1 MSMPVSTWAIRNP
14 IPPIVLFLA
23 LTIAGLAAFSK
34 IPISNMPNIV
44 VPAVSVTISQPG
56 AAPSEMETQVTRRV
70 EGALAGLRGV
80 KHITS
85 TISEGVSATTV
96 EFHLGTDFDRAAND
110 ARDAVAGIRD
120 QLPRTIQEPQVQR
133 EEGEGGALLAY
144 IVDAPE
150 MRPEDLA
157 WFIDDTVNRRLL
169 AVQGVAKVTRHGGV
183 THEITVT
190 LDPAQL
196 AAFGVTAADI
206 SRQLAQTSADFPG
219 GRLVQ
224 AGTEYSLRTLGGA
237 PSVAALRDTWIGLG
251 SGRGVRLGDIA
262 EITDGGAEARSI
274 TKIDGKPAV
283 TFSVQRAKGAS
294 EISTGAAVKAAIAEL
309 DAAHPAVVFTEVFS
323 LVDFTQTSY
332 DSTMSTFVEGAA
344 LTILVVF
351 LFLRDGRATVLAALT
366 IPLSII
372 PTFLVIHLLG
382 YSLNFVSL
390 MAISLVTGVLV
401 DDAIVEIENI
411 HRHMAK
417 AKSPYD
423 AAMIAADEIGLAVVA
438 TTAVICAVFLPVS
451 FMGGTSG
458 QFFVEFGVTVAVAAA
473 FSLLVARL
481 LTPLIAAYVLKAPAH
496 RPEAVGGWAARY
508 RRLVEWTL
516 DNRGKTLG
524 IAALSLALS
533 FGMVPF
539 LSTGYLPY
547 EDYSQSSLTIELPR
561 GSTLA
566 QTDAV
571 AQRVAVALKKHPEVL
586 YVLTNAG
593 TESGVNLATVDIKL
607 VPPKAR
613 DISQRDFESLVLPD
627 LAAEPDA
634 RVKFA
639 NSMGA
644 KDISI
649 ALTSEDATALEAAA
663 IAIEREMRSIA
674 GINSVGSTMPAAQ
687 PEILILPDLAKAA
700 QLGVTVQALSD
711 AVAIATI
718 GDTDSNLA
726 KLNRDGRRL
735 SIRARLA
742 VGPATSLDTI
752 RELRIPTVSGGS
764 VALAAVADIRF
775 GSGPSSIERYDRRR
789 KIAVEANLDGLS
801 LGDAMAQINA
811 LPAMQG
817 LPKEIEVLDTG
828 DVEEMTD
835 LFSRFLTAIGL
846 GLMMVYAI
854 QVLLYKDW
862 IQPITRMAALPLSIG
877 GAFLALLLT
886 GTELNLPAAIGILML
901 MGIADK
907 NSILLVDYMV
917 ERIRAGTS
925 RREAIV
931 EACTVRGRP
940 IIMTSLA
947 MLAGMVPIAVGL
959 GLDTAFR
966 APMAIAVIGGLIS
979 STALSLVF
987 VPVLFDYVRDFEDW
1001 LVPRLRRLL

>member
-56 AAPSEMETQVTRRV
+56 AAPSEMETQITRRV

-262 EITDGGAEARSI
+262 AITDGGAEARSI

-309 DAAHPAVVFTEVFS
+309 DAANPAVVFTEVFS

-458 QFFVEFGVTVAVAAA
+458 QFFVEFGVTVAVAAV

-496 RPEAVGGWAARY
+496 RPEATGGWTARY

-649 ALTSEDATALEAAA
+649 ALTSENATALEAAA

-687 PEILILPDLAKAA
+687 PEIMILPDLAKAA

-917 ERIRAGTS
+917 ERIRAGTP

>member
-1 MSMPVSTWAIRNP
+1 MSMPISTWAIRNP

-23 LTIAGLAAFSK
+23 LTIAGLVAFSK
-34 IPISNMPNIV
+34 LPINNMPNIV
-44 VPAVSVTISQPG
+44 VPAVSVTITQPG
-56 AAPSEMETQVTRRV
+56 AAPSEMETQITRSV

-85 TISEGVSATTV
+85 IISEGVSTTSV
-96 EFHLGTDFDRAAND
+96 EFHLGTDFDRATND
-110 ARDAVAGIRD
+110 ARDAIAGIRD
-120 QLPRTIQEPQVQR
+120 QLPRTILEPQVRR
-133 EEGEGGALLAY
+133 EEGDGGALLAY
-144 IVDAPE
+144 SVAAPD

-169 AVQGVAKVTRHGGV
+169 AVPGVAKVTRHGGV

-190 LDPAQL
+190 LDPARL
-196 AAFGVTAADI
+196 SAFAVTAADI
-206 SRQLAQTSADFPG
+206 SRQLAQTSADFAG

-224 AGTEYSLRTLGGA
+224 AGTEYAVRTLGGA
-237 PSVAALRDTWIGLG
+237 PSVAALRDTWIALG
-251 SGRGVRLGDIA
+251 GGRAVRLGDIA
-262 EITDGGAEARSI
+262 QVTDGGAEARSI
-274 TKIDGKPAV
+274 TTIDGTPAV

-294 EISTGAAVKAAIAEL
+294 EIATGAAIKAAVAEMH
-309 DAAHPAVVFTEVFS
+309 AANPAIRFTEIFS

-332 DSTMSTFVEGAA
+332 DSTLSAFVEGAA

-411 HRHMAK
+411 HRYMASVK
-417 AKSPYD
+417 KPYE

-458 QFFVEFGVTVAVAAA
+458 QFFMEFGVTVAVAAF
-473 FSLLVARL
+473 FSLVVARL
-481 LTPLIAAYVLKAPAH
+481 LTPLIAAYCLKAPAH
-496 RPEAVGGWAARY
+496 HTDAAGLWTLRY

-516 DNRGKTLG
+516 DNRAKTLG
-524 IAALSLALS
+524 IAALSLVLS
-533 FGMVPF
+533 FGMMPF

-547 EDYSQSSLTIELPR
+547 EDYAQSSLTIELPR
-561 GSTLA
+561 GATLA

-571 AQRVAVALKKHPEVL
+571 AQRVAGLLKQHPEVQ
-586 YVLTNAG
+586 YVLTRSG
-593 TESGVNLATVDIKL
+593 GDLGVNIATLDIKL
-607 VPPKAR
+607 VPPNAR
-613 DISQRDFESLVLPD
+613 DLSQRDFESRVLPE
-627 LAAEPDA
+627 LASVPDA

-639 NSMGA
+639 NSMGM

-649 ALTSEDATALEAAA
+649 ALTSENVTALEEAA
-663 IAIEREMRSIA
+663 IAIERDMRHITGLNA
-674 GINSVGSTMPAAQ
+674 VGSTMPAAQ
-687 PEILILPDLAKAA
+687 PEILIIPDFAKAA
-700 QLGVTVQALSD
+700 QLGVTAQALSD
-711 AVAIATI
+711 AVTIATI

-726 KLNRDGRRL
+726 KLTRDGRRL

-742 VGPATSLDTI
+742 AGPATSLDTI
-752 RELRIPTVSGGS
+752 RELRLPTISGGS
-764 VALAAVADIRF
+764 VTLGTVADIRF

-789 KIAVEANLDGLS
+789 KIAVEANLDGLP
-801 LGDAMAQINA
+801 LGDAMAAIHNLPSMRA
-811 LPAMQG
+811 LSS
-817 LPKEIEVLDTG
+817 EITVRDTG
-828 DVEEMTD
+828 DVEEMSD
-835 LFSRFLTAIGL
+835 LFSRFLTAIGS

-862 IQPITRMAALPLSIG
+862 IQPLTRMAALPLSIG

-886 GTELNLPAAIGILML
+886 GTDLNMPAAIGILML

-917 ERIRAGTS
+917 ERIRGGTA
-925 RREAIV
+925 RRVAIV
-931 EACTVRGRP
+931 EACTIRARP

-947 MLAGMVPIAVGL
+947 MLAGMLPIALGL

-979 STALSLVF
+979 STALSLIF
-987 VPVLFDYVRDFEDW
+987 VPVLFDYVRDVEDW
-1001 LVPRLRRLL
+1001 LLPRLRRLL

>member
-1 MSMPVSTWAIRNP
+1 MSMPLSTWAIRNP

-23 LTIAGLAAFSK
+23 LTVAGLVAFSK
-34 IPISNMPNIV
+34 IPINNMPNIV

-56 AAPSEMETQVTRRV
+56 AAPSEMETQITRRV

-85 TISEGVSATTV
+85 TISEGVSTTIV
-96 EFHLGTDFDRAAND
+96 EFHLGADFDRATND

-120 QLPRTIQEPQVQR
+120 QLPRTIQEPQVRR
-133 EEGEGGALLAY
+133 EEGEGGSLLAY
-144 IVDAPE
+144 GVEAPE

-157 WFIDDTVNRRLL
+157 WFIDDAVSQRLL
-169 AVQGVAKVTRHGGV
+169 AIPGVAKVTRHGGV
-183 THEITVT
+183 AREITVT
-190 LDPAQL
+190 LDPARL
-196 AAFGVTAADI
+196 AAFGVTAAEI

-262 EITDGGAEARSI
+262 EVTDGGAEARSI
-274 TKIDGKPAV
+274 TKIDGKSAI

-294 EISTGAAVKAAIAEL
+294 EISTGAAIKAAVAEMG
-309 DAAHPAVVFTEVFS
+309 AANPALVFTELFS

-332 DSTMSTFVEGAA
+332 DSTMSAFLEGAA

-382 YSLNFVSL
+382 FSLNFVSL

-411 HRHMAK
+411 HRHMAA
-417 AKSPYD
+417 AKKPYD

-458 QFFVEFGVTVAVAAA
+458 QFFVEFGVTVAVAAF
-473 FSLLVARL
+473 FSLAVARL

-496 RPEAVGGWAARY
+496 NAEASGVWTARY

-516 DNRGKTLG
+516 DNRGRTLG

-533 FGMVPF
+533 FGMAPY

-561 GSTLA
+561 GSALA

-571 AQRVAVALKKHPEVL
+571 AQRVAGILKKRPEVL
-586 YVLTNAG
+586 YVLTKSG
-593 TESGVNLATVDIKL
+593 SDLGVNVATIDIKL
-607 VPPKAR
+607 APPKAR
-613 DISQRDFESLVLPD
+613 GISQRDFESLVLPE
-627 LAAEPDA
+627 LATEPDV

-639 NSMGA
+639 NFAGL

-649 ALTSEDATALEAAA
+649 LLTSENVAALETAA

-674 GINSVGSTMPAAQ
+674 GITSVGGTMPAAQ
-687 PEILILPDLAKAA
+687 PEILIVPDFAKAA

-711 AVAIATI
+711 AVNIATI
-718 GDTDSNLA
+718 GDTDGSLA

-742 VGPATSLDTI
+742 AGPATSLDTI
-752 RELRIPTVSGGS
+752 RELRIPMASGGS

-789 KIAVEANLDGLS
+789 RIVVEANLDGLP
-801 LGDAMAQINA
+801 LGDAMALIRD
-811 LPAMQG
+811 LPAMRA
-817 LPKEIEVLDTG
+817 LPEEIVVRDTG

-862 IQPITRMAALPLSIG
+862 IQPFTRMAALPLSVG

-886 GTELNLPAAIGILML
+886 GTDLNMPAAIGILML

-917 ERIRAGTS
+917 ERIRSGTP
-925 RREAIV
+925 RRAAIV
-931 EACTVRGRP
+931 DACAVRARP

-947 MLAGMVPIAVGL
+947 MLAGMAPIAVGL

-987 VPVLFDYVRDFEDW
+987 VPVLFDCVRDVEDW
-1001 LVPRLRRLL
+1001 LAPRLRRLL

>member
-23 LTIAGLAAFSK
+23 LTIAGLIAFFQ
-34 IPISNMPNIV
+34 IPVNSMPSII

-56 AAPSEMETQVTRRV
+56 ASPSEMEIQITRRV
-70 EGALAGLRGV
+70 EGALAGLHGV

-85 TISEGVSATTV
+85 TVSEGVSQTTV
-96 EFHLGTDFDRAAND
+96 EFHLGTDFDRATND
-110 ARDAVAGIRD
+110 AREAVAGIRD
-120 QLPRTIQEPQVQR
+120 QLPRAVQEPQVRR
-133 EEGEGGALLAY
+133 EDAEGGALLIFSAH
-144 IVDAPE
+144 APE
-150 MRPEDLA
+150 MRAEELT
-157 WFIDDTVNRRLL
+157 WFIDDTVTRRLL
-169 AVQGVAKVTRHGGV
+169 AVSGVAKVARRGGV

-190 LDPAQL
+190 LDPL
-196 AAFGVTAADI
+196 RLSAFGVTAADI

-224 AGTEYSLRTLGGA
+224 AGTEYSLRALGGT

-251 SGRGVRLGDIA
+251 AGRGVRLGDIA
-262 EITDGGAEARSI
+262 DVTDGGAEARSI
-274 TKIDGKPAV
+274 TTIDGKPAV
-283 TFSVQRAKGAS
+283 TFSVHRAKGAS
-294 EISTGAAVKAAIAEL
+294 EITTGAAIKAAIAEMH
-309 DAAHPAVVFTEVFS
+309 AANPTVTFMELFS
-323 LVDFTQTSY
+323 LVDFTKTSY
-332 DSTMSTFVEGAA
+332 DSTISSFVEGAA
-344 LTILVVF
+344 LTILTVF
-351 LFLRDGRATVLAALT
+351 LFLRDGRATALAALT

-382 YSLNFVSL
+382 FSLNFVSL

-411 HRHMAK
+411 HRHMAT
-417 AKSPYD
+417 AKKPYD

-458 QFFVEFGVTVAVAAA
+458 QFFSQFGVTVAVAAF
-473 FSLLVARL
+473 FSLVVARL

-496 RPEAVGGWAARY
+496 TGELAGVWTCRY

-516 DNRGKTLG
+516 DNRAKTLG
-524 IAALSLALS
+524 VAGFSLALS
-533 FGMVPF
+533 FALLPH

-571 AQRVAVALKKHPEVL
+571 AQRVAGTLKNLPEVL
-586 YVLTNAG
+586 YVLTNSGGDA
-593 TESGVNLATVDIKL
+593 GVNVATIDIKL

-634 RVKFA
+634 RVKFS
-639 NSMGA
+639 NSAGA

-649 ALTSEDATALEAAA
+649 ALTSENVAVLEAAA
-663 IAIEREMRSIA
+663 IGIERDMRGIA
-674 GINSVGSTMPAAQ
+674 GITSVGSTMSAAQ
-687 PEILILPDLAKAA
+687 PEILIIPDVAKAA

-711 AVAIATI
+711 AVTIATI
-718 GDTDSNLA
+718 GDIDSNLA

-742 VGPATSLDTI
+742 AAPVTSLDTI
-752 RELRIPTVSGGS
+752 RELRIPTVSDGS
-764 VALAAVADIRF
+764 VALAAVADIRL
-775 GSGPSSIERYDRRR
+775 GSGPASIERYDRRR
-789 KIAVEANLDGLS
+789 KIAVEANLDGLP
-801 LGDAMAQINA
+801 LGDAMEKIRD
-811 LPAMQG
+811 LPSMRA
-817 LPKEIEVLDTG
+817 LPKEIEVRNTG

-835 LFSRFLTAIGL
+835 LFSRFLTAIGS

-862 IQPITRMAALPLSIG
+862 IQPLTRMAALPLSIG

-886 GTELNLPAAIGILML
+886 GTDLNMPAAIGILML

-917 ERIRAGTS
+917 ERIRGGTP

-931 EACTVRGRP
+931 NACTVRARP

-947 MLAGMVPIAVGL
+947 MLAGMVPIASGL

-987 VPVLFDYVRDFEDW
+987 VPVLFDYVRDFQDW
-1001 LVPRLRRLL
+1001 LVPRLQRLL